1 MKRLILLLFI
11 LLVFDCSSDDE
22 NVPNMCIDET
32 LINLEFACTE
42 EYQPVCGCDGITYG
56 NSCEA
61 FNWNGVIAY
70 DEGPCD

>member
-1 MKRLILLLFI
+1 MTKHLILLFI
-11 LLVFDCSSDDE
+11 GLAYWGCDNNE
-22 NVPNMCIDET
+22 GCIDESKISDAST
-32 LINLEFACTE
+32 CTE

-61 FNWNGVIAY
+61 LNWHGVIAY